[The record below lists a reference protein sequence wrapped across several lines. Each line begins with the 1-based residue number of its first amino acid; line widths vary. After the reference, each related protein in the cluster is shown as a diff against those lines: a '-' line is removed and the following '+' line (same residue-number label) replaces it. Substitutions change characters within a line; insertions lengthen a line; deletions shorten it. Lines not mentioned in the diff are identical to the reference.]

1 MLMNVSEENFP
12 CILMLS
18 GEVVN
23 HYIILYKI
31 YNNGKCLISDPEHS
45 KLRNRIERD
54 SRNNSI

>member
-1 MLMNVSEENFP
+1 
-12 CILMLS
+12 MLS

-45 KLRNRIERD
+45 KIEKIELREIVETIQLIISCKVKMN
-54 SRNNSI
+54 